1 MQEKQTIWQPIG
13 AKLLVPAGKGECFCL
28 QLKHKTFCIC
38 PQETCPVHVIGPFL
52 DGVAHG
58 SKVFGCVTAANALST
73 LRFILVQMGVEQA
86 SEYRTHDLRR
96 GHAQDLVESGVV
108 VFGGASCVMHFVHQV
123 LPLPRSSRLGSG
135 VRLHSW
141 LTLIRIAL
149 KQTLLLP
156 LIKMNPMTENLEAT
170 KFA

>member
-28 QLKHKTFCIC
+28 QLKHKTFGIG

-73 LRFILVQMGVEQA
+73 LRFILVQMGVEHA
-86 SEYRTHDLRR
+86 ADYRTHDLRR

-156 LIKMNPMTENLEAT
+156 LIKMNPMKVNLEAT

>member
-1 MQEKQTIWQPIG
+1 LQEKQTIWQPIG

-28 QLKHKTFCIC
+28 QLKHKTFCFC
-38 PQETCPVHVIGPFL
+38 LQETCPVHVIGPFL

-58 SKVFGCVTAANALST
+58 SKVFGGVTAANALST

-108 VFGGASCVMHFVHQV
+108 AFGWCFLRDAFCPSGAPLATILAAGEWRSPAFLAYIDQNRLETDVVVAAHQDE
-123 LPLPRSSRLGSG
+123 SDEGES
-135 VRLHSW
+135 
-141 LTLIRIAL
+141 
-149 KQTLLLP
+149 
-156 LIKMNPMTENLEAT
+156 
-170 KFA
+170 